1 MIYSNSFKRKDS
13 KEPFKGNQDS
23 SEKIEPVNLS
33 VKDEDKNKKS
43 FWNKNPK
50 KKYFGL
56 WYIVDDYDSAKNA
69 AKLSLFALGLLI
81 GLYIIYFQINP
92 PNDNLYQTQ
101 SFQLLFGEI
110 SKIAGLIL
118 PILFIIRIGYQEK
131 YGLIPLTALWTILE
145 FQYFLF
151 NLWPNSSSRMV
162 MMLIVISI
170 AINSL
175 RGWWGLRKYSETNS
189 SDVESIW
196 KK

>member
-1 MIYSNSFKRKDS
+1 MY
-13 KEPFKGNQDS
+13 
-23 SEKIEPVNLS
+23 
-33 VKDEDKNKKS
+33 
-43 FWNKNPK
+43 
-50 KKYFGL
+50 
-56 WYIVDDYDSAKNA
+56 
-69 AKLSLFALGLLI
+69 KL
-81 GLYIIYFQINP
+81 IIYFQINP

-145 FQYFLF
+145 TQYFLF

-175 RGWWGLRKYSETNS
+175 RGWWGLRKYSKTNS